1 MLAMYWWPDCC
12 PGRFNILSNSV
23 WKCPW
28 RVVSKM
34 RMITREKV
42 TFTRKKVT
50 VFCVLLCFEC
60 YTFTFL
66 LLYFWKISVKI
77 TYLCGR
83 GSQLGTV
90 FGLPGGIWQG
100 LEALL
105 IVMRWSGN
113 IGGRGTTAIGRSR
126 DTLLNI
132 LKCVEE
138 APQQRIIQ
146 SKMSV
151 VWDWEKNLLYS
162 KLLKSRRN
170 LFIDKTLTSAGSYPI
185 I

>member
-1 MLAMYWWPDCC
+1 M
-12 PGRFNILSNSV
+12 
-23 WKCPW
+23 
-28 RVVSKM
+28 
-34 RMITREKV
+34 
-42 TFTRKKVT
+42 
-50 VFCVLLCFEC
+50 
-60 YTFTFL
+60 
-66 LLYFWKISVKI
+66 KI

-151 VWDWEKNLLYS
+151 V
-162 KLLKSRRN
+162 
-170 LFIDKTLTSAGSYPI
+170 
-185 I
+185 